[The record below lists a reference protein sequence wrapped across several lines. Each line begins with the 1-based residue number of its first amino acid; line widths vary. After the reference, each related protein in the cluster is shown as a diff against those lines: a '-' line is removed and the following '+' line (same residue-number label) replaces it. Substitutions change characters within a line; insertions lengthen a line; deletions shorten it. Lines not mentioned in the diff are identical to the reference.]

1 MPYYYFEAVTTD
13 GRVRKKVLKARDKKD
28 ADQQLRNSGLHP
40 ILIESAR
47 IARKKKQ
54 EKQIGMR
61 RVVRK
66 TLLFTGGISL
76 VGGIAMYLIVLDLST
91 VNRFDVQTLSHS
103 GIISQSSNIIN
114 AKTQEERDFARE
126 IFGIWE
132 TNFPDS
138 VSGIEIKHKGL
149 MLLYLKM
156 EGERFGRED
165 LRAMATTLTRAF
177 QRRFDS
183 SECMVLIV
191 HEDKTIA
198 ESRYRNHKVTTSVY

>member
-47 IARKKKQ
+47 VARKKKQ
-54 EKQIGMR
+54 EKQIGTR

-66 TLLFTGGISL
+66 TLLFTAGISL
-76 VGGIAMYLIVLDLST
+76 VGGIAMYMIVLNFSAVD
-91 VNRFDVQTLSHS
+91 RFDVQTLSHS
-103 GIISQSSNIIN
+103 GIISQTSSIIN
-114 AKTQEERDFARE
+114 AETQEERDFARE

-132 TNFPDS
+132 MSFPDS

-149 MLLYLKM
+149 MLLYLKV
-156 EGERFGRED
+156 GRERFRKED
-165 LRAMATTLTRAF
+165 LRSMATTLTRAF
-177 QRRFDS
+177 QRRFDT

-191 HEDKTIA
+191 HEGETIA